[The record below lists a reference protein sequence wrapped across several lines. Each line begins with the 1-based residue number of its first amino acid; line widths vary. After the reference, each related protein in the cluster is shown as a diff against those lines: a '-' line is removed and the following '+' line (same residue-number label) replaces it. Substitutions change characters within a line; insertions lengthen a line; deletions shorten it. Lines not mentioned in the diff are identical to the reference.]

1 MHHNLLVR
9 KLLWYREGEG
19 AAALVAAQET
29 LEVYAFI
36 AAAEESKARG
46 GGVKQHTS
54 LLTLDLLE
62 LIFIHQSDQ
71 SVCLEICWGPSFP
84 SSALSCLQRK

>member
-1 MHHNLLVR
+1 M
-9 KLLWYREGEG
+9 WYREGEG

-46 GGVKQHTS
+46 GGVT
-54 LLTLDLLE
+54 TA
-62 LIFIHQSDQ
+62 HQSV
-71 SVCLEICWGPSFP
+71 S
-84 SSALSCLQRK
+84 

>member
-1 MHHNLLVR
+1 MR
-9 KLLWYREGEG
+9 YRDWEG

-46 GGVKQHTS
+46 GGVT
-54 LLTLDLLE
+54 TA
-62 LIFIHQSDQ
+62 HQSV
-71 SVCLEICWGPSFP
+71 SVS
-84 SSALSCLQRK
+84 